1 MSTQYFMPE
10 VITAEE
16 YVGYV
21 RTIFQLHSAVN
32 MVGLDGGIQV
42 VNNRLRFYNS
52 EDEDVTPEYKD
63 LKRLGVDINLLVKH
77 NNAISD
83 CIICLDTTITELY
96 DKVCHAIVEDYG
108 SIARYYRANEDKNIV
123 PSFVFLREF
132 DNQDESDK
140 VKLLYEYQYLYDYI
154 NNLCNMNTNRGMDDT
169 IMTQYDVDRDCVN
182 FVIQHTSVDA
192 VTPNT
197 IVRDNIVIR
206 LLSTVVFSGSH
217 VIKVRDVLNN
227 IDTVIRYLI
236 RLYADSFRVAY
247 HGLKDATDNV
257 IHGIGLQTI
266 NYVTENNG
274 FVVFGDNVFSVYV
287 DSGRVKHLVS
297 RLDYVNKVD
306 CFIKAIESHKYLLN
320 TPIIDNYVTVASAIQ
335 SYLRYQYE
343 SVVGSSGYKYYM
355 PYVCLLLSATSVS
368 SVGYAHIHQSYNMYL
383 IHYRSYMVDTNTS
396 DRLDMMLSY
405 IDFCKDNYQSDFA
418 WFNENHTMVVN
429 HKHKEDEVLSL
440 HKYIDDNSIG
450 IILDV
455 DDVLDLLKLSRS
467 LVKSFYNTLNTDKH
481 VVFIDALNGFRM
493 ISDIANTR
501 EDKHK
506 YIRLDYEVDKYL
518 NCNTNYMGTIDSDT
532 LLCCSDMVFPLYG
545 KYCVKDVNNYKP
557 IVSIVEKRYKGMEV
571 VLRLILNK
579 LFIIFEEIEAS
590 DIKTVSIGVEDFK
603 DYSKLSFLVKT
614 YDGRVETYPLHVADT
629 FGYAVYS
636 LFHED
641 SGYQIYDATLK
652 EVYDILS
659 EVMSMMVTS
668 FNFVEFDE
676 DIFVVVDSLR
686 TLSVIVD
693 NLCDT
698 KKGEEKMKVVHTK
711 ETELVRSSESRNL
724 MLAKDLAI
732 EFINSGYDV
741 IMRDGEDL
749 VVYSNDGNSL
759 QEYVPKSLHSV
770 FYDVDKLDLLP
781 LTYYVYMCK

>member
-1 MSTQYFMPE
+1 MSTQYFTSE

-21 RTIFQLHSAVN
+21 RMVFQLQSAID

-42 VNNRLRFYNS
+42 VDNRLRFYNE

-63 LKRLGVDINLLVKH
+63 LKRLGVDTNLLVKFSSV
-77 NNAISD
+77 ISE
-83 CIICLDTTITELY
+83 CIVRLDTTIQELY
-96 DKVCHAIVEDYG
+96 NTVCHSVVSDYG
-108 SIARYYRANEDKNIV
+108 SIARYYRANEEKNLV
-123 PSFVFLREF
+123 PSFVYLREF

-140 VKLLYEYQYLYDYI
+140 VKLLYEYQYLHKYI
-154 NNLCNMNTNRGMDDT
+154 DTICNRDDNKGMDDI
-169 IMTQYDVDRDCVN
+169 IMTQYDVHRGCVN
-182 FVIQHTSVDA
+182 FVISHTSVDA
-192 VTPNT
+192 VTPCTLIRDT
-197 IVRDNIVIR
+197 IAIR
-206 LLSTVVFSGSH
+206 LLPTVVFSGH
-217 VIKVRDVLNN
+217 RDVKVRDVLNN

-236 RLYADSFRVAY
+236 RLHADSFKVAY
-247 HGLKDATDNV
+247 HGLKEAIDKV
-257 IHGIGLQTI
+257 MYRIGLKQI
-266 NYVTENNG
+266 NYVTEGNG

-287 DSGRVKHLVS
+287 DSDRVKHLVNQ
-297 RLDYVNKVD
+297 LDYVNNVE
-306 CFIKAIESHKYLLN
+306 CFIKAIESHKNLLN
-320 TPIIDNYVTVASAIQ
+320 TPIIDNYVTVAGAIQ

-343 SVVGSSGYKYYM
+343 SVVGSSGYKNYM

-368 SVGYAHIHQSYNMYL
+368 SVGYAHIHQSVNMHL
-383 IHYRSYMVDTNTS
+383 IHYHSYMVDTGNS

-405 IDFCKDNYQSDFA
+405 IDFCIDNYHTDFT
-418 WFNENHTMVVN
+418 WFSENHTMTVH
-429 HKHKEDEVLSL
+429 HKHKADEVLSL
-440 HKYIDDNSIG
+440 DKYIDDDSFG

-455 DDVLDLLKLSRS
+455 DEVVGLLKLSRS
-467 LVKSFYNTLNTDKH
+467 LIKSFYNTLNADKH
-481 VVFIDALNGFRM
+481 VVFIDALSGFRM
-493 ISDIANTR
+493 ISDIAKSK
-501 EDKHK
+501 EDT
-506 YIRLDYEVDKYL
+506 YITLDYEIDKYL
-518 NCNTNYMGTIDSDT
+518 NCNTNYMGTINSDS
-532 LLCCSDMVFPLYG
+532 LLTCSDMVFPLDS
-545 KYCVKDVNNYKP
+545 KYCYVKDANNYKP
-557 IVSIVEKRYKGMEV
+557 LASIVEKRYKGMEV

-614 YDGRVETYPLHVADT
+614 YDGRVETYPLHVTDT
-629 FGYAVYS
+629 FSYAVYS

-668 FNFVEFDE
+668 FSFIDFDE

-693 NLCDT
+693 SCD
-698 KKGEEKMKVVHTK
+698 KNEVEKMKVVHTK
-711 ETELVRSSESRNL
+711 ETKLVRSSESRNL
-724 MLAKDLAI
+724 MLAKDLAL
-732 EFINSGYDV
+732 EFIGSGYDV
-741 IMRDGEDL
+741 IMRDGQDL
-749 VVYSNDGNSL
+749 VVYSNTDTSM

-781 LTYYVYMCK
+781 LSYYVYMCK

>member
-1 MSTQYFMPE
+1 MSTQYFTAD

-42 VNNRLRFYNS
+42 VNNRLRFYDG
-52 EDEDVTPEYKD
+52 EDEDVTPKYKD
-63 LKRLGVDINLLVKH
+63 LKKLGVDINLLLKH
-77 NNAISD
+77 NSVISD
-83 CIICLDTTITELY
+83 CIVCLDTTIQELY
-96 DKVCHAIVEDYG
+96 NKVCHAIVDDYG

-169 IMTQYDVDRDCVN
+169 IMTQYDVNRDCVN
-182 FVIQHTSVDA
+182 FVISHTSVDA

-197 IVRDNIVIR
+197 IVRDNIAIR
-206 LLSTVVFSGSH
+206 LLPTVVFSGSH
-217 VIKVRDVLNN
+217 TVKVRDVLEN
-227 IDTVIRYLI
+227 IDTVIQYLI

-247 HGLKDATDNV
+247 HGLKDAIDKV
-257 IHGIGLQTI
+257 IYSIGLQTI

-274 FVVFGDNVFSVYV
+274 FVVANDNVFSVYV

-297 RLDYVNKVD
+297 QLNYVDKVE
-306 CFIKAIESHKYLLN
+306 CFFKAIENHKYLLN
-320 TPIIDNYVTVASAIQ
+320 TPIVDNYVTVASAIQ

-343 SVVGSSGYKYYM
+343 SIVGSSGYKNYM

-368 SVGYAHIHQSYNMYL
+368 SVGYTHIHQSYNMFL
-383 IHYRSYMVDTNTS
+383 IHYHSYMVDTNTS

-405 IDFCKDNYQSDFA
+405 IDFCIDNYHSDFT
-418 WFNENHTMVVN
+418 WFNENHTVVAH
-429 HKHKEDEVLSL
+429 HKHKDDEVLSL
-440 HKYIDDNSIG
+440 QKYVDDNSFG

-455 DDVLDLLKLSRS
+455 DDVLDLLKLSRG
-467 LVKSFYNTLNTDKH
+467 LVKRFYNTLNTDKH
-481 VVFIDALNGFRM
+481 VVFIDALNGFRFVY
-493 ISDIANTR
+493 DIANTR

-506 YIRLDYEVDKYL
+506 YIRLDYEIDKYM
-518 NCNTNYMGTIDSDT
+518 NCNTNYMGTIGSDA
-532 LLCCSDMVFPLYG
+532 LLTCSDMVFPLHG
-545 KYCVKDVNNYKP
+545 KYSVKDINNYKP
-557 IVSIVEKRYKGMEV
+557 LVSIVEKRYKGMEV

-579 LFIIFEEIEAS
+579 LFGIFEEITAS
-590 DIKTVSIGVEDFK
+590 DIKTISIGVEDFK
-603 DYSKLSFLVKT
+603 DYSKLSFIVKT
-614 YDGRVETYPLHVADT
+614 HDGRVETYPLDVTDT

-659 EVMSMMVTS
+659 EVVGMVVSS
-668 FNFVEFDE
+668 FSFTEFDE

-686 TLSVIVD
+686 TLSVIID
-693 NLCDT
+693 NSCD
-698 KKGEEKMKVVHTK
+698 KKDGEKMKVVHTK
-711 ETELVRSSESRNL
+711 ETGLVRSSDAKNL
-724 MLAKDLAI
+724 MLAKDLAM
-732 EFINSGYDV
+732 EFISSGYDV

-749 VVYSNDGNSL
+749 VVYSSTDNSL
-759 QEYVPKSLHSV
+759 QEYVPKSLQNI

-781 LTYYVYMCK
+781 LSYYVYMCK